1 MRSSVS
7 QARGRE
13 SSNGVDCDMDE
24 QMVEDCKI
32 DDLAEPVLE
41 VTKQNRR
48 KTILAVMVTAIFL
61 LAAVQ
66 TIVINA

>member
-1 MRSSVS
+1 
-7 QARGRE
+7 
-13 SSNGVDCDMDE
+13 MDE